1 MPMLWLLWLLLC
13 FVIATSLLLQVN
25 LGKDVLL
32 VVLGGIVGA
41 LMTSWNGTI
50 MRSLGSTSKTKKSQ
64 KITKKSPKKLQKNP
78 PKKYANILAN
88 NILRLFWR
96 TEYNLALLGKGN
108 IFKEML
114 ELSAVHYYLMHTLAD
129 LFFPTIEDPFKRFG
143 QIGTVC
149 QNPNI
154 VCIIPGDGILPR
166 AGYLFAKL
174 CPDWTVISIDPI
186 MDADRANSEYALKN
200 LHCVKDSAEN
210 VDIKTYMPTSIE
222 DPIFILLHIHSHA
235 NFAHGWQRLQSISP
249 KGKKI
254 GLSMPCC
261 GKLSLHILPE
271 EIKPLKQVV
280 DEELAAVTPKA
291 EIYIYAEGFCQPDK
305 TPEPLC

>member
-1 MPMLWLLWLLLC
+1 MP
-13 FVIATSLLLQVN
+13 
-25 LGKDVLL
+25 
-32 VVLGGIVGA
+32 
-41 LMTSWNGTI
+41 
-50 MRSLGSTSKTKKSQ
+50 
-64 KITKKSPKKLQKNP
+64 
-78 PKKYANILAN
+78 NILAN
-88 NILRLFWR
+88 NILRLFGR
-96 TEYNLALLGKGN
+96 TDYNLALLGKGN
-108 IFKEML
+108 VFKEML
-114 ELSAVHYYLMHTLAD
+114 ELSAVHYYLMHTLAE
-129 LFFPTIEDPFKRFG
+129 LFFPTIEDRFKRFG

-186 MDADRANSEYALKN
+186 MDVDRANSKYALKN
-200 LHCVKDSAEN
+200 LHCVNGLVEGVN
-210 VDIKTYMPTSIE
+210 IKTYMTDVE

-235 NFAHGWQRLQSISP
+235 DFTHGWQRLQSISP

-280 DEELAAVTPKA
+280 DEDLAVETPKA
-291 EIYIYAEGFCQPDK
+291 EIYIYAEGFCQTDK
-305 TPEPLC
+305 TSEQLLMKDCL

>member
-1 MPMLWLLWLLLC
+1 MP
-13 FVIATSLLLQVN
+13 
-25 LGKDVLL
+25 
-32 VVLGGIVGA
+32 
-41 LMTSWNGTI
+41 
-50 MRSLGSTSKTKKSQ
+50 KTKFR
-64 KITKKSPKKLQKNP
+64 
-78 PKKYANILAN
+78 LAN
-88 NILRLFWR
+88 NGLRLIMR
-96 TEYNLALLGKGN
+96 GYPALLLGTN
-108 IFKEML
+108 EPQKEML
-114 ELSAVHYYLMHTLAD
+114 ELSATHYYLMHTLAD

-186 MDADRANSEYALKN
+186 MDVDRANCEYSLKN
-200 LHCVKDSAEN
+200 LHCVNGLAEN
-210 VDIKTYMPTSIE
+210 VGVGEYMTDVE

-235 NFAHGWQRLQSISP
+235 DFTHGWQRLQSISP

-261 GKLSLHILPE
+261 GKLSHHILPE
-271 EIKPLKQVV
+271 EIKPLKRVI
-280 DEELAAVTPKA
+280 DEELSTGTDKP
-291 EIYIYAEGFCQPDK
+291 EIYIYAEGFCQIDK
-305 TPEPLC
+305 TPAQLLMKDCL